1 MTTDVLKSRLSL
13 ALCKEQS
20 MPRSVGTDCQGV
32 YDGIYLALRLFCCA
46 QSVDLSGCEKTLR
59 DDVFTLKYPFFSQL
73 RSVCSI
79 GKIEVDLYILPII
92 QIMSLEVL
100 AIVA

>member
-1 MTTDVLKSRLSL
+1 MHG
-13 ALCKEQS
+13 
-20 MPRSVGTDCQGV
+20 SVGTDCQGV
-32 YDGIYLALRLFCCA
+32 YDGIYLVLRLFCCA
-46 QSVDLSGCEKTLR
+46 QSVDLSGCEKTLK

-73 RSVCSI
+73 RPVCSI
-79 GKIEVDLYILPII
+79 GKVEIDLNILPII